1 MKKTF
6 RALLMA
12 LPFVALAAVRADE
25 EGADMAVTPPSIGE
39 RGGHGPMSLLTPEE
53 RAQVKAAHDKA
64 IADDPSLKQ
73 KMQAAREAFQEARE
87 ALQDAMIKV
96 DPSLEPILAKLPKPG
111 AGGKRAGKKEWCKG
125 DSAGQAMNG
134 SSGAEEGYKPRH
146 KGPPGLANLSES
158 ERSQLMAAREK
169 AKSDPA
175 VIAAREARKK
185 ATTPEARR
193 TAEEAMHKTMHD
205 AMIKAD
211 PALGAILEKLRAGGR
226 PPAPP
231 SEE

>member
-1 MKKTF
+1 MV
-6 RALLMA
+6 
-12 LPFVALAAVRADE
+12 LPFVALAPVRGDE
-25 EGADMAVTPPSIGE
+25 DGGSMPATPSPTGE
-39 RGGHGPMSLLTPEE
+39 RGGHGPMAFLSPEE

-64 IADDPSLKQ
+64 IAEDPSLKE
-73 KMQAAREAFQEARE
+73 KMKAAQEAFQEARE
-87 ALQDAMIKV
+87 ALHAAMIKV
-96 DPSLEPILAKLPKPG
+96 DPSVEPILAKLPKPG
-111 AGGKRAGKKEWCKG
+111 AGGRRGGKEGWGKR
-125 DSAGQAMNG
+125 DSADQAMNG
-134 SSGAEEGYKPRH
+134 SSGAEEGNKPRH

-158 ERSQLMAAREK
+158 ERLQLMAARDK

-175 VIAAREARKK
+175 VTAAREARKK

-211 PALGAILEKLRAGGR
+211 PALGVILEKLRAGGR